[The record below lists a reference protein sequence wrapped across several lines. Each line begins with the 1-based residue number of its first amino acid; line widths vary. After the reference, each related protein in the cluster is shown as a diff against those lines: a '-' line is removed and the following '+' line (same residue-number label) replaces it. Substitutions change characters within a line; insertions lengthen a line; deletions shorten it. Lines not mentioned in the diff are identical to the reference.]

1 MLDLYATP
9 AEVSR
14 NLIEVL
20 RTGRSSLIELVQQ
33 KQIVRLYWCGDAS
46 SLYENTFDVKV
57 WNERLNKLAK
67 NNLKLLRICTTKSG
81 TLIKIEALTTQN
93 KHKQTVNLAIFD

>member
-20 RTGRSSLIELVQQ
+20 RTGRSSLIELVRQ
-33 KQIVRLYWCGDAS
+33 KDIIRMYWCGDAS
-46 SLYENTFDVKV
+46 SLYDNTFDIKV

-67 NNLKLLRICTTKSG
+67 TNLKLLRICTTKSG

-93 KHKQTVNLAIFD
+93 KYKQTANLAIFD